1 MFQCMDTNSN
11 IIRKNLSAELK
22 RQSVKAIDITR
33 ATKLSARQVKKILCN
48 EEKSSKINLC
58 HAVEI
63 CDFLGV
69 SVDEML
75 GRNMSRTTKVAKIKK
90 EIFQYRDLRKQRDTD
105 LSTKADVLFKL
116 INDLH

>member
-1 MFQCMDTNSN
+1 MVQCMDTNS

-22 RQSVKAIDITR
+22 RQSYKAIDITK
-33 ATKLSARQVKKILCN
+33 ATKLSARQVKQILCN
-48 EEKSSKINLC
+48 QQKSLKINLF
-58 HAVEI
+58 HAIEI

-75 GRNMSRTTKVAKIKK
+75 GRDMSRTTKVAKIKK
-90 EIFQYRDLRKQRDTD
+90 QIFEYRDLRKQRDTD
-105 LSTKADVLFKL
+105 LSTKADELFKL